1 MFPGKTEQY
10 KESIRINADGFCFT
24 LPDGSRRAVIRAPF
38 TTIPYS
44 ADFELKEDEREALFS
59 MVFPSVKDVT
69 ILTEHVQE
77 FGITI
82 LSGIKKEIEAR
93 LASDFEG
100 AVVMSHIHHILTESF
115 EWKGRLITAIRQD
128 DGIDVIATDNN
139 RILFLNT
146 LRTSQ
151 PYEAVYYIIKVW
163 KESGFRSGDACIRL
177 AGLKDTDDGLL
188 RNLRLMTGENSV
200 CVL

>member
-24 LPDGSRRAVIRAPF
+24 LPDGSRRAVIHALF

-44 ADFELKEDEREALFS
+44 ADSELKEEERKALFS
-59 MVFPSVKDVT
+59 MVFPSVKDVS

-82 LSGIKKEIEAR
+82 LSGIKQEMATR
-93 LASDFEG
+93 LASYFDD
-100 AVVMSHIHHILTESF
+100 AVVMSHIHHILTESY
-115 EWKGRLITAIRQD
+115 EWKGKLITVIRQD
-128 DGIDVIATDNN
+128 DGIDVIATDSN

-151 PYEAVYYIIKVW
+151 PYEAAYYIIKVW
-163 KESGFRSGDACIRL
+163 KEFGFRSGDACIRL
-177 AGLKDTDDGLL
+177 AGLKDTDESLL